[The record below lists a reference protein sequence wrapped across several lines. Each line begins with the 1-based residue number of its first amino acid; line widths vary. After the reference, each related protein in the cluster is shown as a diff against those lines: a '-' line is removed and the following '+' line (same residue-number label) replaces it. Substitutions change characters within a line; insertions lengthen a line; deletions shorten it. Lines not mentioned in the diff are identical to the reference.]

1 MAAALDRALEE
12 AAGRLGIP
20 LQYAVTP
27 GVMGTDADKLNQTG
41 AGLPVT
47 TLFIPLRYMHSP
59 SEVGSLADVEQTVE
73 VLAEFLAALDEHFD
87 PDPFRD

>member
-1 MAAALDRALEE
+1 
-12 AAGRLGIP
+12 
-20 LQYAVTP
+20 
-27 GVMGTDADKLNQTG
+27 
-41 AGLPVT
+41 
-47 TLFIPLRYMHSP
+47 MHSP